1 MRRLKSIFR
10 ETYPPYHDSS
20 EGLKENPFKKTA
32 KLALARG
39 AMVSL
44 VVAVLCR
51 QDSASLDVMEQGSLI
66 LIGEV
71 KFQNGSG
78 IFQSLFLRAR

>member
-1 MRRLKSIFR
+1 MNFQESL
-10 ETYPPYHDSS
+10 PPYHDSL

-44 VVAVLCR
+44 MVAVLCR
-51 QDSASLDVMEQGSLI
+51 LDSASLDVMEQGSLV

-71 KFQNGSG
+71 KFQNGG
-78 IFQSLFLRAR
+78 DIFQSLFLRAR